1 MLDDV
6 AQIPSRRI
14 SVYETR
20 LPTTEEADIVEFG
33 DFAPRSMELLAV
45 GIPEECANRVGAT
58 ANVVDSA
65 TVVAHA
71 STGTETAAVSAGVV
85 VVVVV
90 VLIPKNAGVDDAS
103 KGERSVDTVRDSG

>member
-90 VLIPKNAGVDDAS
+90 LIPKNAGVDDAS

>member
-71 STGTETAAVSAGVV
+71 STGTETAAVSASVV
-85 VVVVV
+85 VVA
-90 VLIPKNAGVDDAS
+90 LIPKNAGVDDAS

>member
-71 STGTETAAVSAGVV
+71 STGTETADVSAS
-85 VVVVV
+85 VVV
-90 VLIPKNAGVDDAS
+90 VLIPKNEGVDDAS
-103 KGERSVDTVRDSG
+103 KGERSVDTARDSG

>member
-20 LPTTEEADIVEFG
+20 LPTTEEADIAEFG
-33 DFAPRSMELLAV
+33 DFASRTMGVLAV
-45 GIPEECANRVGAT
+45 GIPEECADRVGAT
-58 ANVVDSA
+58 ANFVDSA

-71 STGTETAAVSAGVV
+71 
-85 VVVVV
+85 
-90 VLIPKNAGVDDAS
+90 
-103 KGERSVDTVRDSG
+103 